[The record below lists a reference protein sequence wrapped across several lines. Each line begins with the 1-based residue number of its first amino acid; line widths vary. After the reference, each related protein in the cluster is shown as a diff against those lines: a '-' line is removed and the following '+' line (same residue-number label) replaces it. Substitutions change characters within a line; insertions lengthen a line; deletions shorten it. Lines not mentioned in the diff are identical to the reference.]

1 VLDEALAHLVCQLA
15 PVGDEGGGVVAIA
28 GAQFLI
34 DDGGKDAAQFGES
47 VCAGELGDGLAEV
60 ATGCGGLREELLLEM
75 GDVDGHGQTLMS
87 KFEACGG
94 CGP

>member
-1 VLDEALAHLVCQLA
+1 
-15 PVGDEGGGVVAIA
+15 
-28 GAQFLI
+28 
-34 DDGGKDAAQFGES
+34 
-47 VCAGELGDGLAEV
+47 
-60 ATGCGGLREELLLEM
+60 LREELLLEM